1 MPEDL
6 LPAPENQP
14 IQGDLLE
21 QLLVVA
27 AEKAA
32 KREAEDAL
40 KKGFVTREQ
49 INAALS
55 AFGEGLKTDIV
66 TQIQEAVMP
75 QVTQT
80 VQKAMD
86 AGSRKSTILTPE
98 DELEADPVKY
108 ILKKGREQGPESYTD
123 EEKRIIW
130 ALTYKGLAKGMK
142 DQAEEDED

>member
-1 MPEDL
+1 MPDGDFLPNVED
-6 LPAPENQP
+6 QP
-14 IQGDLLE
+14 VQGDLLE

-49 INAALS
+49 INAALT

-75 QVTQT
+75 QVNQT

-98 DELEADPVKY
+98 E
-108 ILKKGREQGPESYTD
+108 
-123 EEKRIIW
+123 
-130 ALTYKGLAKGMK
+130 
-142 DQAEEDED
+142 